1 MHIIYIYTRYTETSA
16 VASDPHNGETKTINT
31 IQAKTLLR
39 FVISRCMYFV
49 IFSAIGPTCT
59 FIILSVGIAGAGG
72 GVRGF
77 NPPVNVFNSPSC
89 ASLPVLGGQ
98 KITPTD
104 HNYRHWLQ
112 TLFIGSC
119 VCQLVCTVFFTCN
132 ISSLQLSLSV
142 ESVYALLCYFAI

>member
-72 GVRGF
+72 GGGF
-77 NPPVNVFNSPSC
+77 
-89 ASLPVLGGQ
+89 GGS
-98 KITPTD
+98 TP
-104 HNYRHWLQ
+104 
-112 TLFIGSC
+112 
-119 VCQLVCTVFFTCN
+119 QLM
-132 ISSLQLSLSV
+132 SSTPLV
-142 ESVYALLCYFAI
+142 VLLCLSWGVRK